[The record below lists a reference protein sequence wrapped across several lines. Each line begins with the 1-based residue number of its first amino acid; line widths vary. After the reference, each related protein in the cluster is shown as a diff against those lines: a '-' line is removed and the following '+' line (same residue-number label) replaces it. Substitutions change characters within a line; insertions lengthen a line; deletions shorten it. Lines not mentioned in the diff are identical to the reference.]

1 MKLCSYRHAGE
12 PSYGVLT
19 ETGIIDL
26 GEPLGARYPT
36 LVKLLEG
43 DAVGVARETAA
54 RLEPVHRITD
64 VEFLPLTLEPVNIIC
79 QGMNFR
85 AHLDELGRAAD
96 RYPRGF
102 FKTRQALV
110 GHLQPL
116 AMPTTSR
123 YYDYEGE
130 YCIVI
135 GSRCHRV
142 DKADA
147 MEYVA
152 GYTILM
158 DGSVR
163 DFQRRTTFQGKN
175 FWRSGAVGPCML
187 TRDAAPSWA
196 ETRLRTRLNGKLM
209 QSAVMADLVHDIPTL
224 VAYFSQILEM
234 QPGDMIST
242 GTTGGVG
249 HARNP
254 EVYMRP
260 GDTIEVEI
268 TGIGSLRNT
277 VQSTAPRESE

>member
-1 MKLCSYRHAGE
+1 MKLCSYRHRGE
-12 PSYGVLT
+12 ASFGVLT

-26 GEPLGARYPT
+26 GRRLGSTYPT
-36 LVKLLEG
+36 LVQLIESG
-43 DAVGVARETAA
+43 AIGAA
-54 RLEPVHRITD
+54 RDAAAGLAPDYRPSD

-79 QGMNFR
+79 QGLNFGS
-85 AHLDELGRAAD
+85 HLEELGRTAD
-96 RYPRGF
+96 PYPRGF

-116 AMPTTSR
+116 VMPAISP

-135 GSRCHRV
+135 GKRCHRV
-142 DKADA
+142 GMAEA
-147 MEYVA
+147 MDHVA

-163 DFQRRTTFQGKN
+163 DFQRRSIFQGKN
-175 FWRSGAVGPCML
+175 FRRSSALGPCMV
-187 TRDAAPSWA
+187 TRDAAPAWP
-196 ETRLRTRLNGKLM
+196 ETRLRTRLNGETM
-209 QSAVMADLVHDIPTL
+209 QSATIADLIHNVPAL
-224 VAYFSQILEM
+224 VSYFSQVVEM

-242 GTTGGVG
+242 GTAGGVG
-249 HARNP
+249 HSRNP

-268 TGIGSLRNT
+268 TGIGTLRNT
-277 VQSTAPRESE
+277 VQ